1 MRRLIILA
9 LMSLV
14 CTVPAAAE
22 LAQRLAKPVVAQD
35 EVVAA
40 SKPDQQQNDS
50 QSRNR
55 SRKHYGLN
63 LPARVSPIS
72 KWSRHRSWFAPRLLT
87 GIRSSY
93 CSAPD
98 FGFGMAG
105 QSA

>member
-22 LAQRLAKPVVAQD
+22 LAQRLAKPVVAQN

-50 QSRNR
+50 QSTQSIEKTLRNSTCQR
-55 SRKHYGLN
+55 GSHRYRNGPDIVRGSRQG
-63 LPARVSPIS
+63 
-72 KWSRHRSWFAPRLLT
+72 
-87 GIRSSY
+87 
-93 CSAPD
+93 C
-98 FGFGMAG
+98 
-105 QSA
+105 